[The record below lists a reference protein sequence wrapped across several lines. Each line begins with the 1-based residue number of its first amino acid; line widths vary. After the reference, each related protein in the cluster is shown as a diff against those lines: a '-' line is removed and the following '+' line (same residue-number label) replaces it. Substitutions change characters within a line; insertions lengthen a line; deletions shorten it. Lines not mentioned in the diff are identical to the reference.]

1 MHAQM
6 HKLLPLVVGFYQ
18 GCSEKPIHVVYNV
31 PVWKDGILEHFYGFR
46 FSPIFDFSEMALE
59 FVPLLSQ

>member
-18 GCSEKPIHVVYNV
+18 GCSEKPIHVVFNV
-31 PVWKDGILEHFYGFR
+31 LIWND
-46 FSPIFDFSEMALE
+46 
-59 FVPLLSQ
+59 